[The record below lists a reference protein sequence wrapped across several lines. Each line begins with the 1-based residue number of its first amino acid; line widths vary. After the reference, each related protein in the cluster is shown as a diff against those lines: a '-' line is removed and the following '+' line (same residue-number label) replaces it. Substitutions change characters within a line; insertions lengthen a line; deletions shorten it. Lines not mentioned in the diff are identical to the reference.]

1 MPKYTA
7 LEYCEGRAEYLRKQY
22 DREIKTADHF
32 QLGSLSGQRKAFRE
46 LAEAIKNGE
55 IYGIE

>member
-7 LEYCEGRAEYLRKQY
+7 LEYCEGRAEYFRKQY
-22 DREIKTADHF
+22 DREIKTADHYK
-32 QLGSLSGQRKAFRE
+32 LGIMSGQQKAFRE

-55 IYGIE
+55 IIGLE